1 MNRLIYAVCLAMAAT
16 LCLAAVSEAHKVNI
30 FAYVDGD
37 RIVTDSGYSKSNR
50 VHQGDV
56 EVYDAATGTML
67 LSGKTDDQGTF
78 AFVIPEAAR
87 EQKMDL
93 RLLLKAG
100 QGHQAEWTVKYD
112 EFAEAPR
119 PVSDMVVEEHP
130 ADSGPSAAI
139 ASGESVPAPRAD
151 SGGVSA
157 DQVEAIVKREVA
169 PIKQML
175 AEMHDA
181 GPSVAEILGGIGWI
195 FGLFGVA
202 AYMKSRNRP

>member
-1 MNRLIYAVCLAMAAT
+1 MNRLIIAVCLALAAT
-16 LCLAAVSEAHKVNI
+16 LCMAAVSEAHKVNI

-37 RIVTDSGYSKSNR
+37 RIVTDSGYSRSNR
-50 VHQGDV
+50 VHHGDV
-56 EVYDAATGTML
+56 EVYDAATGTLL

-87 EQKMDL
+87 ENKMDL

-100 QGHQAEWTVKYD
+100 QGHQAEWTVAYG
-112 EFAEAPR
+112 EFADAPR
-119 PVSDMVVEEHP
+119 PASDMVVEEQP
-130 ADSGPSAAI
+130 ATSAQAETSAPAPAPSASA
-139 ASGESVPAPRAD
+139 A
-151 SGGVSA
+151 GGLTA
-157 DQVEAIVKREVA
+157 AQVESIVKREVA
-169 PIKQML
+169 PLKRML

-202 AYMKSRNRP
+202 AYMKSRRRP